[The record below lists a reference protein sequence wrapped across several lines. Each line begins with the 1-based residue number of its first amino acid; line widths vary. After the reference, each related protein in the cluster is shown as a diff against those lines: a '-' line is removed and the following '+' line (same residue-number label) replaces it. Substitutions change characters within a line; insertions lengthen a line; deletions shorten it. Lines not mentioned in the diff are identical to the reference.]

1 MNRILLLFASM
12 LCTFSISSLA
22 QDTQLDYRPFAQDG
36 KRWSVQV
43 GLIMENDYGNRIE
56 GDTVINGESWKK
68 VYNYVGFPDFGM
80 TYYVA
85 LRDVGQKVYAITKG
99 STRPRL
105 LYDFSLKEGNTIRC
119 GMEGNVF
126 CCLLDKGELLDSLL
140 GFPIKSY
147 LKVERIDTITFREQ
161 AYRRFTLT
169 FLDAY
174 HEPLRNG
181 EEAIFGNVVWI
192 EGVGSGAGPFS
203 PWVPLPTEGCIYLG
217 CELNKEYLCTDFYGN
232 YVPAGIGKILRQ
244 GKENDASYDL
254 SGRRVANS
262 SEFQG
267 SNNLPKGVYIQ
278 NGKKVVIK

>member
-1 MNRILLLFASM
+1 MKKVLLFAM
-12 LCTFSISSLA
+12 LLLPQLLVA
-22 QDTQLDYRPFAQDG
+22 QDSHLDYHPFAQDS
-36 KRWSVQV
+36 KTWETQV
-43 GLIMENDYGNRIE
+43 GGIMENSYGNRIE

-85 LRDVGQKVYAITKG
+85 LRDVGQKVYAIAKG

-105 LYDFSLKEGNTIRC
+105 LYNFSLKEGNTVKC
-119 GMEGNVF
+119 GMEGNAF
-126 CCLLDKGELLDSLL
+126 CCLLDKDEQPDTLL
-140 GFPIKSY
+140 GFPLVSY
-147 LKVERIDTITFREQ
+147 LKVERIDTITYREQ

-192 EGVGSGAGPFS
+192 EGVGSGAGPFL
-203 PWVPLPTEGCIYLG
+203 PWVPLPTEGCIYQD
-217 CELNKEYLCTDFYGN
+217 CELNKQYLCTDFYGN

-267 SNNLPKGVYIQ
+267 SNKLPKGVYIQ
-278 NGKKVVIK
+278 NGKKVVVK